1 MHESVLS
8 GTDFKQSLYLVLTM
22 STIISIGT
30 AVPQYSA
37 KQSTILEFMKTAY
50 HDETT
55 SRKLNIL
62 FHNSGI
68 NTRYS
73 VLPDFGN
80 KQSQNS
86 FFNVNQPVPDV
97 TQRLNAFKENA
108 ASVALAAMKVAF
120 QKLNTSIADFKITHL
135 ITVTCTGIYAP
146 GLGAVLIEELGL
158 PDDIFHTAINFMGC
172 NAAFPA
178 LNLADMIT
186 KTDENAKVLI
196 VCVELCTLHF
206 HATDNNDNLLANTIF
221 GDGSAAVVVVSDST
235 AKKNHRAGLCINGF
249 YSMLLNKG
257 KNLMGWNITPV
268 NFEMVLD
275 GSIPEFIGNE
285 VNEIVMKASKKL
297 KTDPSA
303 IDKWA
308 IHPGGKKI
316 LDSIK
321 KQTQLSDSDMQYSY
335 KVLSDYG
342 NMSSPTILFVLN
354 EIIRDEHKEGET
366 IFSIGFGPGLSIE
379 TALLT
384 YVTNLSENSNADE
397 TVNSSKLITSL
408 SNKHEVVPIF

>member
-1 MHESVLS
+1 M
-8 GTDFKQSLYLVLTM
+8 
-22 STIISIGT
+22 
-30 AVPQYSA
+30 PQYSA

-50 HDETT
+50 NDENV
-55 SRKLNIL
+55 SRKLNVL

-68 NTRYS
+68 HTRYS
-73 VLPDFGN
+73 ILPDFGN
-80 KQSQNS
+80 IQSENG
-86 FFNVNQPVPDV
+86 FFHVNQRVPDV
-97 TQRLNAFKENA
+97 TQRLTVFKENSASLAIA
-108 ASVALAAMKVAF
+108 ALKDAF
-120 QKLNTSIADFKITHL
+120 QKLNTSIADFEITHL

-146 GLGAVLIEELGL
+146 GLGAALIEQLDL

-206 HATDNNDNLLANTIF
+206 QAVDNNDNLLANTIF
-221 GDGSAAVVVVSDST
+221 GDGAAAVVVVSDT
-235 AKKNHRAGLCINGF
+235 AAKKNRQAGLSINGF
-249 YSMLLNKG
+249 YSLLLYKG
-257 KNLMGWNITPV
+257 KNLMGWNITPQ

-275 GSIPEFIGNE
+275 TGIPGFIGSE
-285 VNEIVMKASKKL
+285 VNEIVVKASEKL

-303 IDKWA
+303 IDNWA

-321 KQTQLSDSDMQYSY
+321 NQMQLSDSDMQYSY

-354 EIIRDEHKEGET
+354 EIMQAEHVDGES

-384 YVTNLSENSNADE
+384 YVMNMFDKSNTNEIADS
-397 TVNSSKLITSL
+397 TKLCSHL
-408 SNKHEVVPIF
+408 SNNPEIASNL

>member
-1 MHESVLS
+1 
-8 GTDFKQSLYLVLTM
+8 M

-30 AVPQYSA
+30 AVPGYSA
-37 KQSTILEFMKTAY
+37 KQSTILEFMHSAY
-50 HDETT
+50 HDDTA

-80 KQSQNS
+80 NHSENS
-86 FFNVNQPVPDV
+86 LFAVNHRIPDV
-97 TQRLNAFKENA
+97 KQRLNVFKENA
-108 ASVALAAMKVAF
+108 ASLAVAAMKAAF

-146 GLGAVLIEELGL
+146 GLGAALIEQLKL
-158 PDDIFHTAINFMGC
+158 PEDIFHTAINFMGC

-206 HATDNNDNLLANTIF
+206 QAVDNNDNLLANTIF
-221 GDGSAAVVVVSDST
+221 GDGSAAVVVVSDKA
-235 AKKNHRAGLCINGF
+235 AKKNHQAGLAIHGF
-249 YSMLLNKG
+249 YSLLLNQG
-257 KNLMGWNITPV
+257 KNLMGWNITPT

-275 GSIPEFIGNE
+275 SGIPEFIGNE
-285 VNEIVMKASKKL
+285 VNEIVMKASEKL
-297 KTDPSA
+297 KINPSA

-321 KQTQLSDSDMQYSY
+321 KNAQLSDSDMQYSY
-335 KVLSDYG
+335 KVLSEYG

-354 EIIRDEHKEGET
+354 EIMQAEHAEGET

-384 YVTNLSENSNADE
+384 YVTNKSEKSNANE
-397 TVNSSKLITSL
+397 IANPKKLISHL
-408 SNKHEVVPIF
+408 RNKHKVVSIH

>member
-1 MHESVLS
+1 
-8 GTDFKQSLYLVLTM
+8 M

-37 KQSTILEFMKTAY
+37 KQSTILEFMKSAYNDDTA
-50 HDETT
+50 

-73 VLPDFGN
+73 VVPDFGN
-80 KQSQNS
+80 NQSEHNI
-86 FFNVNQPVPDV
+86 FDVNQPVPDV
-97 TQRLNAFKENA
+97 QKRLNVFKENA
-108 ASVALAAMKVAF
+108 APLAISAMHNAF

-146 GLGAVLIEELGL
+146 GIGAALIEQLNL
-158 PDDIFHTAINFMGC
+158 PEDIFHTAINFMGC

-186 KTDENAKVLI
+186 KTDENAKVLV

-206 HATDNNDNLLANTIF
+206 QAVDNSDNLLANTIF
-221 GDGSAAVVVVSDST
+221 GDGAAAVVVVSDT
-235 AKKNHRAGLCINGF
+235 AAKKNQQAGLSINGF
-249 YSMLLNKG
+249 YSLLLYKG

-275 GSIPEFIGNE
+275 TGIPEFIGNE
-285 VNEIVMKASKKL
+285 VNEIVQKASEKL
-297 KTDPSA
+297 KIDSSA

-321 KQTQLSDSDMQYSY
+321 KQTQLSDADLQYSY
-335 KVLSDYG
+335 KVLSEYG

-354 EIIRDEHKEGET
+354 EIMQAEHTEGQT

-384 YVTNLSENSNADE
+384 YKSNVFEKSDTTEVENPSKLS
-397 TVNSSKLITSL
+397 TQVSSKKELVSIQ
-408 SNKHEVVPIF
+408 